1 MRIDDINCARQV
13 TSSHC
18 TASMYVPRNT
28 KMEYMPP
35 EMLKRALCQKNV
47 LKDWHVCLA
56 CMSGCQAGNLLV
68 AYMTGERIRQQP
80 VAAPEP
86 VKKKPGPKPNEA
98 VKAKMAAAMDAI
110 LQGRSHDEVA
120 AEYGY
125 SSWTSLKR
133 GMYRVGLEPP
143 LRQRGS
149 KGYHNLEEYQQRLK
163 AEALQRCTKL
173 ADLVRQGMPRKDAAA
188 AVGYCDWEHA
198 KRACVRQGVT
208 V

>member
-1 MRIDDINCARQV
+1 
-13 TSSHC
+13 
-18 TASMYVPRNT
+18 
-28 KMEYMPP
+28 
-35 EMLKRALCQKNV
+35 
-47 LKDWHVCLA
+47 
-56 CMSGCQAGNLLV
+56 MSGCQAGNLLV

-80 VAAPEP
+80 VAEHEP

-98 VKAKMAAAMDAI
+98 VKAKMAAARDAI

-149 KGYHNLEEYQQRLK
+149 KGYHNLDEHHQRLK
-163 AEALQRCTKL
+163 AEALQRCMRL
-173 ADLVRQGMPRKDAAA
+173 ADLVRQGMPRKEAAA

-198 KRACVRQGVT
+198 MRACVRQGVS

>member
-1 MRIDDINCARQV
+1 MRVDNIIMVQQV
-13 TSSHC
+13 PNSHK
-18 TASMYVPRNT
+18 SLKMYLPDR
-28 KMEYMPP
+28 MRYEDMP
-35 EMLKRALCQKNV
+35 EEILLRALCPKN
-47 LKDWHVCLA
+47 LMKDWHVCQA

-80 VAAPEP
+80 VAEPEP
-86 VKKKPGPKPNEA
+86 AKKKPGPKACEA
-98 VKAKMAAAMDAI
+98 VKAKMAAARDAI

-125 SSWTSLKR
+125 SSWTTLKR

-149 KGYHNLEEYQQRLK
+149 KGYHNLEEYQRRLK

-173 ADLVRQGMPRKDAAA
+173 ADLVRQGVPKKEAAA

-198 KRACVRQGVT
+198 MRACVRQGVR